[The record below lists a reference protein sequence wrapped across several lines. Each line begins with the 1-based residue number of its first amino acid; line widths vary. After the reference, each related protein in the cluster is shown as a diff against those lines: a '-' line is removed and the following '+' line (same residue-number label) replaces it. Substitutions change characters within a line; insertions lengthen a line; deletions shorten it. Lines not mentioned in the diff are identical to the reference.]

1 MATQNTKK
9 FELKIGK
16 TGVLI
21 ILGGM
26 TGLLCAAFLL
36 GVDIGKNIE
45 TSPGEIASLPQK
57 ALAMVWRPAKI
68 KMAEQ
73 NVAQTGAPG
82 PLPAEDNIDLTYH
95 DTLMKKKGLDET
107 ETFPE
112 KTTPEAKAINEEE
125 LLKGKFHIETAVP
138 IKPEAITPSKEE
150 PAKKEMAA
158 LKESSPSPAGV
169 TESRPDQ
176 AKFIVQVASLKD
188 KSTAYRITG
197 KIAALGFQT
206 KIVKIDV
213 KGQGSMFRVFA
224 TGFKEKSQAQQ
235 AVKKI
240 NARTGMHCIIKKV
253 DGRTN

>member
-73 NVAQTGAPG
+73 NVAQTGAP
-82 PLPAEDNIDLTYH
+82 
-95 DTLMKKKGLDET
+95 
-107 ETFPE
+107 
-112 KTTPEAKAINEEE
+112 
-125 LLKGKFHIETAVP
+125 
-138 IKPEAITPSKEE
+138 
-150 PAKKEMAA
+150 
-158 LKESSPSPAGV
+158 
-169 TESRPDQ
+169 
-176 AKFIVQVASLKD
+176 
-188 KSTAYRITG
+188 
-197 KIAALGFQT
+197 
-206 KIVKIDV
+206 
-213 KGQGSMFRVFA
+213 
-224 TGFKEKSQAQQ
+224 
-235 AVKKI
+235 
-240 NARTGMHCIIKKV
+240 
-253 DGRTN
+253 

>member
-45 TSPGEIASLPQK
+45 TYPGEIASLPQK

-73 NVAQTGAPG
+73 NVTQTRAPG
-82 PLPAEDNIDLTYH
+82 TLPAEDNIDLTYH

-112 KTTPEAKAINEEE
+112 K
-125 LLKGKFHIETAVP
+125 
-138 IKPEAITPSKEE
+138 
-150 PAKKEMAA
+150 
-158 LKESSPSPAGV
+158 
-169 TESRPDQ
+169 
-176 AKFIVQVASLKD
+176 
-188 KSTAYRITG
+188 
-197 KIAALGFQT
+197 
-206 KIVKIDV
+206 
-213 KGQGSMFRVFA
+213 
-224 TGFKEKSQAQQ
+224 
-235 AVKKI
+235 
-240 NARTGMHCIIKKV
+240 
-253 DGRTN
+253 